1 MRPISEPTG
10 SMTTM
15 HDFAVLEV
23 LFHGKPIG
31 TLTRL
36 PGDRVLFAFTEDY
49 IADENR
55 PTLSLS
61 FKDALGSLIKDV
73 RPTQTRL
80 PVFFANLLP
89 EGTLRDYL
97 AARAGVKPEREFFLI
112 AILGRD
118 LPGALEIRPAD
129 GALPLDENAEAA
141 DAADSEP
148 ALHFS
153 LAGVQLKFSAV
164 KEATG
169 GLTIP
174 ADGVGGSWIV
184 KLPSTKFQNVPENE
198 FAMMELARRVGISVP
213 ETALIPIDKISG
225 LPSGINAIGKHAYV
239 IKRFDR
245 APNGE
250 RVQMEDFAQVFGV
263 YPERKYDR
271 ASYRNIAEVI
281 WTEMG
286 EVGIVEFVRRLV
298 FNFLI
303 GNADMHLKNWSL
315 IYPDRRSAALA
326 PAYDFVSTIAY
337 LPDDRLA
344 LTFVDSKQFSSI
356 TNDQF
361 ERFAAKARLPTK
373 LTLDT
378 VHETVARFS
387 ETWRN
392 ASDVLNDDQ
401 LRKAI
406 DRHLQSVPLWASVS
420 AGQSKRGKSSRGNP
434 VPHP

>member
-1 MRPISEPTG
+1 
-10 SMTTM
+10 M
-15 HDFAVLEV
+15 HNFAVLEV
-23 LFHGKPIG
+23 LLYRQLVG

-36 PGDRVLFAFTEDY
+36 PGDRVLFAFTEGY
-49 IADENR
+49 IADEGR

-61 FKDALGSLIKDV
+61 FKDALGSLITDV

-89 EGTLRDYL
+89 EETMREYL
-97 AARAGVKPEREFFLI
+97 AARAGVEPEREFFLM

-118 LPGALEIRPAD
+118 LPGALQIRPAGD
-129 GALPLDENAEAA
+129 AIPLDENVDVSA
-141 DAADSEP
+141 DAVEAADSEP
-148 ALHFS
+148 MLRFS

-184 KLPSTKFQNVPENE
+184 KLPSTKFQDVPENE

-213 ETALIPIDKISG
+213 ETALIPINEISG
-225 LPSGINAIGKHAYV
+225 LPAGINAIGKNAYV
-239 IKRFDR
+239 VKRFDR
-245 APNGE
+245 AANGE
-250 RVQMEDFAQVFGV
+250 RVHIEDFAQVFGV

-286 EVGIVEFVRRLV
+286 EVGIVEFLRRLV
-298 FNFLI
+298 FNILI

-315 IYPDRRSAALA
+315 IYPDRRRAALA

-378 VHETVARFS
+378 VHETVARFA

-392 ASDVLNDDQ
+392 SPDVLNNEH
-401 LRKAI
+401 LRESI
-406 DRHLQSVPLWASVS
+406 NRHLQSVPLWATAS
-420 AGQSKRGKSSRGNP
+420 ARQ
-434 VPHP
+434 

>member
-1 MRPISEPTG
+1 
-10 SMTTM
+10 
-15 HDFAVLEV
+15 
-23 LFHGKPIG
+23 
-31 TLTRL
+31 
-36 PGDRVLFAFTEDY
+36 
-49 IADENR
+49 
-55 PTLSLS
+55 
-61 FKDALGSLIKDV
+61 
-73 RPTQTRL
+73 
-80 PVFFANLLP
+80 
-89 EGTLRDYL
+89 
-97 AARAGVKPEREFFLI
+97 
-112 AILGRD
+112 
-118 LPGALEIRPAD
+118 
-129 GALPLDENAEAA
+129 
-141 DAADSEP
+141 
-148 ALHFS
+148 
-153 LAGVQLKFSAV
+153 
-164 KEATG
+164 
-169 GLTIP
+169 
-174 ADGVGGSWIV
+174 
-184 KLPSTKFQNVPENE
+184 VPENE

-213 ETALIPIDKISG
+213 ETALIPIDRISG

-245 APNGE
+245 AANGE
-250 RVQMEDFAQVFGV
+250 RVHMEDFAQVFGV

-286 EVGIVEFVRRLV
+286 EVGVVEFLRRLV

-378 VHETVARFS
+378 VHETVARFA

-392 ASDVLNDDQ
+392 APDVLNDDH
-401 LRKAI
+401 LREAI
-406 DRHLQSVPLWASVS
+406 HRHLQSVPLWASAS
-420 AGQSKRGKSSRGNP
+420 ARQSKRGKSSRGNANRQ
-434 VPHP
+434 